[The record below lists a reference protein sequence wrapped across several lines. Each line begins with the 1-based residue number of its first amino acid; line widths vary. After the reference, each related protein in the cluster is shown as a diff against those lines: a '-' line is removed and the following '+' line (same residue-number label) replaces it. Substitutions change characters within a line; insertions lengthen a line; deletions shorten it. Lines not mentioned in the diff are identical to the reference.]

1 MFFLLI
7 LAISYILSL
16 WYGGDTTPH
25 PSVTQREAQAQ
36 ATDNEAVHRHW
47 AADVEAGAA
56 DLQRRLT
63 AAQQENQTRQAS
75 QRRLMIEV
83 TELKTRLARRE
94 ADMAILQQ
102 RLDRATERLTYIE
115 NTAQGETAR
124 EWEETMRCMHN
135 QTEQHEEMIT
145 QRDETIAN
153 LRADAT
159 HMQGEIRTAN
169 DQVRTANEQ
178 VRAANERIRTTHDQR
193 RTAAERIRR
202 LEAEWRRTEQRM
214 RNENQ
219 ELTNQ
224 GQTLYTETQTLKATI
239 QNLMTEGQQL
249 LVSHQQ
255 LQQLSNQQAQG
266 CALLDRI
273 VDSLHE
279 LANRNDRECAY
290 VAVGFAATLQ
300 AAGVDVRMLRINEQ
314 RLDFLK
320 DLIKRAMERQS

>member
-1 MFFLLI
+1 MFFLFVLV
-7 LAISYILSL
+7 ISSILSV

-36 ATDNEAVHRHW
+36 ATDNEGPHRRR
-47 AADVEAGAA
+47 AADAEARAA

-63 AAQQENQTRQAS
+63 AAQQENQTRRAS
-75 QRRLMIEV
+75 QRRLMIQE
-83 TELKTRLARRE
+83 TELKTQLARCR

-115 NTAQGETAR
+115 STAQGETAR
-124 EWEETMRCMHN
+124 EWEETMRWMHN
-135 QTEQHEEMIT
+135 RTEQHEEMIT

-153 LRADAT
+153 LRSDA
-159 HMQGEIRTAN
+159 QRTRG
-169 DQVRTANEQ
+169 VLRT
-178 VRAANERIRTTHDQR
+178 ANERIRT
-193 RTAAERIRR
+193 ANERVRR
-202 LEAEWRRTEQRM
+202 LEADEMQWRRTEQRM

-219 ELTNQ
+219 ELTNR
-224 GQTLYTETQTLKATI
+224 GQALYTETQTLKTTI

-249 LVSHQQ
+249 LDSHQQ
-255 LQQLSNQQAQG
+255 LQQLSNRQAQG

-300 AAGVDVRMLRINEQ
+300 AAGVDVRVLRINEE
-314 RLDFLK
+314 RLNFLK
-320 DLIKRAMERQS
+320 DLIRRAMVR

>member
-1 MFFLLI
+1 MFFLLV

-36 ATDNEAVHRHW
+36 AIDNEAVHRHW

-56 DLQRRLT
+56 DLQRRLI

-115 NTAQGETAR
+115 K
-124 EWEETMRCMHN
+124 
-135 QTEQHEEMIT
+135 MIT

-202 LEAEWRRTEQRM
+202 LEAEWRRTEQKM

-266 CALLDRI
+266 
-273 VDSLHE
+273 
-279 LANRNDRECAY
+279 ECAY